1 MRHNNLDR
9 ELSLILL
16 LTENRSYTVAQLC
29 ERLAISRRSLY
40 YYLDFLRDYGFIV
53 EKHGACYSLDKT
65 SPFFTR
71 LLKKTH
77 FTEDEAITMRRLL
90 DRVADSS
97 PHVRNL
103 KSKLDNLYDLGILDR
118 VAVDE
123 RAAQNVSTLYDA
135 IKMKRVAILQNY
147 SSPHSDTVSNRVV
160 EPFMFMDNNNEIRC
174 YEIASGVNK
183 TFKVSRIESVM
194 LMADEWANEDRHSQ
208 VYTDIFMFSGERVM
222 PVELRLGRLAYNLL
236 VEEYPQAV
244 RHVTPDGPQHWRL
257 RIDVCSY
264 LGVARFV
271 LGLFE
276 SIEVLGSDDFRE
288 YLRTKVDRLSSKLR

>member
-1 MRHNNLDR
+1 MRHNDLDR

-29 ERLAISRRSLY
+29 ERLGISRRSLY
-40 YYLDFLRDYGFIV
+40 YYLEFLRDYGFVI
-53 EKHGACYSLDKT
+53 EKRGTCYSIDKT
-65 SPFFTR
+65 SPFFAR

-90 DRVADSS
+90 DRVPDSS
-97 PHVRNL
+97 LHVRNL
-103 KSKLDNLYDLGILDR
+103 KSKLDNLYDLDILDR
-118 VAVDE
+118 LTVDE

-135 IKMKRVAILQNY
+135 IKLKRVAILQNY

-174 YEIASGVNK
+174 YEIASGENK
-183 TFKVSRIESVM
+183 TFKVSRIEAVM
-194 LMADEWANEDRHSQ
+194 LMADDWEHEPLHRQAH
-208 VYTDIFMFSGERVM
+208 TDIFMFSAEQTM

-236 VEEYPQAV
+236 LEEYPQAA
-244 RHVTPDGPQHWRL
+244 RHVSSDGPQHWRL
-257 RIDVCSY
+257 RLEVCSY
-264 LGVARFV
+264 LGVSRFV

-276 SIEVLGSDDFRE
+276 NIEVIGSDDFRE
-288 YLRTKVDRLSSKLR
+288 YLRAKIGRMRL

>member
-1 MRHNNLDR
+1 MRHNDLDR

-29 ERLAISRRSLY
+29 ERLGISRRSLY
-40 YYLDFLRDYGFIV
+40 YYLEFLRDYGFVI
-53 EKHGACYSLDKT
+53 EKQGTCYSIDKT
-65 SPFFTR
+65 SPFFAR

-90 DRVADSS
+90 DRVPDSS
-97 PHVRNL
+97 LHVRNL
-103 KSKLDNLYDLGILDR
+103 KSKLDNLYDLDILDR
-118 VAVDE
+118 LTVDE

-135 IKMKRVAILQNY
+135 IKLKRVAILQNY

-174 YEIASGVNK
+174 YEIASGENK
-183 TFKVSRIESVM
+183 TFKVSRIEAVM
-194 LMADEWANEDRHSQ
+194 LMADDWEHEPLHRQA
-208 VYTDIFMFSGERVM
+208 YTDIFMFSAEQTM

-236 VEEYPQAV
+236 LEEYPQAA
-244 RHVTPDGPQHWRL
+244 RHVSPDGPQHWRL
-257 RIDVCSY
+257 RLEVCSY
-264 LGVARFV
+264 LGVSRFV

-276 SIEVLGSDDFRE
+276 NIEVIGSDDFRE
-288 YLRTKVDRLSSKLR
+288 YLRAKIGRMRL